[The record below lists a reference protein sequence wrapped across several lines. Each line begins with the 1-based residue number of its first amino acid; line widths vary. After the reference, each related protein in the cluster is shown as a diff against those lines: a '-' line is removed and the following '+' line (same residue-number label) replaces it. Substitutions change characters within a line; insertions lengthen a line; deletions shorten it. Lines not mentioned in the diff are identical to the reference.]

1 MIKIYNWSMQ
11 WKKVLIGLL
20 IAGSGSALV
29 YIGENVLSLVDFG
42 QYAVFV
48 SAVASGLIQIGR
60 KILIPVSVSILSGI
74 AAKKVAEGLTNVIQ
88 PAPDTPSS
96 GSSVETIET
105 NK

>member
-48 SAVASGLIQIGR
+48 SAARV
-60 KILIPVSVSILSGI
+60 
-74 AAKKVAEGLTNVIQ
+74 
-88 PAPDTPSS
+88 
-96 GSSVETIET
+96 
-105 NK
+105 